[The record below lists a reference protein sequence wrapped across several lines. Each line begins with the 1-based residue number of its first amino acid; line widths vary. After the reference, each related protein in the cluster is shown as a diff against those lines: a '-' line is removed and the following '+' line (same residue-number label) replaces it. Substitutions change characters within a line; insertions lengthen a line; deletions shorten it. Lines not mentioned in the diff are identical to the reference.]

1 MTLSEK
7 LKLISKTLTSDI
19 SATIKNGE
27 LNDFEPLQALNKYLD
42 DGSLSKLRF
51 ADLKNEIHIE
61 NETIFIPQMEIKSN
75 ATTIQ
80 LSGTHTFDQHIN
92 YRVVAPL
99 RSKKKIDPDE
109 AFGAIE
115 DTGKGQTRVF
125 LKITGTTDDY
135 KVSYDQEAVKK
146 KIVSDLKKEVKE
158 LKEAFQ
164 LKGKKKKKELE
175 LEKDEYFDWDN

>member
-1 MTLSEK
+1 
-7 LKLISKTLTSDI
+7 
-19 SATIKNGE
+19 
-27 LNDFEPLQALNKYLD
+27 
-42 DGSLSKLRF
+42 
-51 ADLKNEIHIE
+51 
-61 NETIFIPQMEIKSN
+61 MEIKSN

-92 YRVVAPL
+92 YRVIAPL